1 MFSAYLELGIGHIL
15 DPKGLDHVLFLVVLV
30 IAYSLTQW
38 KQVIVLATAF
48 TLGHSVTLAMAAYNL
63 VTLDSALIELL
74 IALSIAASAF
84 YNLAKPESSTL
95 TPLRYTAALF
105 FGFIHGL
112 GFSNYFRIILG
123 KDSIILP
130 LLGFNLG
137 VEIAQVI
144 IVTIVL
150 LVMHL
155 LTKIFKLEK
164 KYVVIA
170 ISAIVLIISLKMVVE
185 RFFN

>member
-30 IAYSLTQW
+30 LAHSLAQW
-38 KQVIVLATAF
+38 KQVLVLATAF
-48 TLGHSVTLAMAAYNL
+48 TLGHSVTLALAAYDL
-63 VTLDSALIELL
+63 VTLDSALVELL
-74 IALSIAASAF
+74 IAISIAATAL
-84 YNLAKPESSTL
+84 YNLAKPVSSTL
-95 TPLRYTAALF
+95 TPLRYTAALL
-105 FGFIHGL
+105 FGLIHGL

-155 LTKIFKLEK
+155 LTKNFKLEK
-164 KYVVIA
+164 KYVIIA
-170 ISAIVLIISLKMVVE
+170 ISAIVLVFSLKMVVE
-185 RFFN
+185 RLLS

>member
-1 MFSAYLELGIGHIL
+1 MLTAYLKLGIGHIL
-15 DPKGLDHVLFLVVLV
+15 DPNGLDHVLFLVVLV
-30 IAYSLTQW
+30 LAYSLAQW

-48 TLGHSVTLAMAAYNL
+48 TLGHSITLAMAAYNL

-74 IALSIAASAF
+74 IALSIAATAL
-84 YNLAKPESSTL
+84 YNLAKPVSSTL
-95 TPLRYTAALF
+95 TPLRYTAALL
-105 FGFIHGL
+105 FGLIHGL

-123 KDSIILP
+123 EDSIVMP

-137 VEIAQVI
+137 VEVAQVI
-144 IVTIVL
+144 IVSIVL

-164 KYVVIA
+164 KYVIIA
-170 ISAIVLIISLKMVVE
+170 ISAIVLIFSLKMVVE
-185 RFFN
+185 RFLN

>member
-30 IAYSLTQW
+30 LTYTLTQW
-38 KQVIVLATAF
+38 KQVIILATAF
-48 TLGHSVTLAMAAYNL
+48 TLGHSATLAMAAYDL
-63 VTLDSALIELL
+63 VRLDSALIELL
-74 IALSIAASAF
+74 IALSIAATAL
-84 YNLAKPESSTL
+84 YNLAKPETSTL
-95 TPLRYTAALF
+95 TPSRYTAALF

-123 KDSIILP
+123 EDSLVVP

-137 VEIAQVI
+137 VEVAQII

-155 LTKIFKLEK
+155 LTRTFKLEK

-170 ISAIVLIISLKMVVE
+170 ISAIVLTLSLKMVVE
-185 RFFN
+185 RFLS